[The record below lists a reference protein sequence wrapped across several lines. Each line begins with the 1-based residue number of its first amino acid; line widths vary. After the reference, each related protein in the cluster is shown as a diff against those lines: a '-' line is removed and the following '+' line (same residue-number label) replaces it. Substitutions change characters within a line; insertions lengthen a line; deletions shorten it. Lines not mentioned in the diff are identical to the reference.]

1 VRAFARLPFRVYI
14 PAFRPTAPVHGRGA
28 VQAARV
34 PLSLPLSL
42 FRCTEAAGSRISEKP
57 HGNLKRDNPHGMKI
71 LIVGNG
77 GREHALLWKLKKD
90 VPDAELFATRPNPG
104 MASLATGVDL
114 SSDDVSG
121 LASWAEGNGI
131 TLTVVGPEIP
141 LAQGIGDVFRKR
153 GLPLFGPSA
162 AAARI
167 ESSKAFAKELMSRAG
182 VPTAAHR
189 CFTRLEDAE
198 DHLREH
204 GAPVVVKAS
213 GLAAGKGAIVCHTLD
228 EALEAARSM
237 LGESAFGE
245 AGQEIVVEAF
255 MEGEELS
262 IFGITDGRHVVP
274 LLASQDHKRIGE
286 GDTGPNTGGMG
297 AYAPVPAA
305 TPEVV
310 DTVQDRIFLPVL
322 DALERA
328 ATPFRGVLY
337 AGIMLTADGPHVVEF
352 NCRFGDPETQVVLP
366 LMEAPL
372 LELMLAVARGGS
384 IAGEAPSFATG
395 AALNTV
401 LASAGYPGAYE
412 KGKEVTIPA
421 GLAED
426 PDVLVFH
433 AGTRQDEGRVVTSG
447 GRVLSVVGLGGDLET
462 AREHSL
468 RGADAIAFEGK
479 TFRRDIGWRAF
490 AGRETAGS

>member
-1 VRAFARLPFRVYI
+1 
-14 PAFRPTAPVHGRGA
+14 
-28 VQAARV
+28 
-34 PLSLPLSL
+34 
-42 FRCTEAAGSRISEKP
+42 
-57 HGNLKRDNPHGMKI
+57 MKI
-71 LIVGNG
+71 LMVGNG
-77 GREHALLWKLKKD
+77 GREHALLWKLRRD
-90 VPDAELFATRPNPG
+90 LPDGEFFATRPNPG
-104 MASLATGVDL
+104 MASLAAGVDL
-114 SSDDVSG
+114 SVEDVAG

-131 TLTVVGPEIP
+131 TLTIVGPEIP
-141 LAQGIGDVFRKR
+141 LAKGIGDVFRKR

-167 ESSKAFAKELMSRAG
+167 ESSKAFAKDLMARAE

-189 CFTRLEDAE
+189 CFTRLPEAE
-198 DHLREH
+198 AWIREH

-213 GLAAGKGAIVCHTLD
+213 GLAAGKGAIVCHSVE

-237 LGESAFGE
+237 LREAAFGE

-262 IFGITDGRHVVP
+262 IFGLTDGRHVIP
-274 LLASQDHKRIGE
+274 LLPSQDHKRIGE

-297 AYAPVPAA
+297 AYAPVPVA

-310 DTVQDRIFLPVL
+310 DTVTDRIFLPVL

-328 ATPFRGVLY
+328 ATPFRGILY
-337 AGIMLTADGPHVVEF
+337 AGIMLTADGPMVVEF

-384 IAGEAPSFATG
+384 IQGEAPAFSQG

-401 LASAGYPGAYE
+401 LASAGYPEGYE
-412 KGKEVTIPA
+412 KGKEVRIPRE
-421 GLAED
+421 LQED

-433 AGTRQDEGRVVTSG
+433 AGTRQDGERVVTSG
-447 GRVLSVVGLGGDLET
+447 GRVLSVVGLGPDLET

-468 RGADAIAFEGK
+468 RGADAIAFDGK
-479 TFRRDIGWRAF
+479 TFRRDIGWRVF
-490 AGRETAGS
+490 AEGTPAG

>member
-1 VRAFARLPFRVYI
+1 MALLPMPPLECAGAAFEPDFGE
-14 PAFRPTAPVHGRGA
+14 T
-28 VQAARV
+28 
-34 PLSLPLSL
+34 
-42 FRCTEAAGSRISEKP
+42 

-90 VPDAELFATRPNPG
+90 VPEAELFATRPNPG

-114 SSDDVSG
+114 SAEDVSG
-121 LASWAEGNGI
+121 LASWAEGNAI

-141 LAQGIGDVFRKR
+141 LALGIGDVFRKR

-189 CFTRLEDAE
+189 CFTRLDEAE
-198 DHLREH
+198 SFLREH

-274 LLASQDHKRIGE
+274 LLASQDHKRVGE

-310 DTVQDRIFLPVL
+310 DIVQDRIFLPVL

-337 AGIMLTADGPHVVEF
+337 AGIMLTPDGPQVVEF

-384 IAGEAPSFATG
+384 IAGEAPSFASG

-421 GLAED
+421 ELAED
-426 PDVLVFH
+426 PDLLVFH
-433 AGTRQDEGRVVTSG
+433 AGTRRDEDRVVTSG
-447 GRVLSVVGLGGDLET
+447 GRVLSVVGLGSDLES

-468 RGADAIAFEGK
+468 RGAEAIAFEGK
-479 TFRRDIGWRAF
+479 TFRRDIGWRVF
-490 AGRETAGS
+490 AERETAGS